1 MKIRNGFVSNSSTS
15 SFVIIGFDIQNN
27 EFAKKSLLE
36 FAGNVERNC
45 PWDIS
50 ESLRKKLK
58 IKTAVFY
65 DGKWFDGLNKK
76 EKMLGILLVEVSSDG
91 GDVNETFCMEDIQK
105 DLDVLKNRFEITEP
119 LKIRAG
125 TMSS

>member
-36 FAGNVERNC
+36 FTGNVDWEVSER
-45 PWDIS
+45 
-50 ESLRKKLK
+50 LREKLK
-58 IKTAVFY
+58 IKNAVFY
-65 DGKWFDGLNKK
+65 DGKWCDGLNKK

-91 GDVNETFCMEDIQK
+91 GGELNETFCMEDIQK